1 MWDGRRKLCP
11 GWVHKNPPRCQ
22 EDDLG
27 PTHKSAS
34 GEHNKNSRAKKGRK
48 TTAHIPQFY
57 KLFPTAKIK
66 KPRANLAK
74 HVNKFY
80 VTAQTHVL
88 SSISHIFRNLLLQN
102 LLVLVGLLFSFL
114 APSTHKHPG
123 DLKKPQAFRLACTE
137 RTKRVSPCV

>member
-1 MWDGRRKLCP
+1 MEEGSCAQAGCTRTPQDAKKMIWD
-11 GWVHKNPPRCQ
+11 PPTSQPQ
-22 EDDLG
+22 EN
-27 PTHKSAS
+27 TTRT
-34 GEHNKNSRAKKGRK
+34 SRAKKGRK
-48 TTAHIPQFY
+48 TTAHTPQFY

-123 DLKKPQAFRLACTE
+123 DLKNPQTFRLACTE